1 MRNASR
7 AALVAA
13 MVCVSPFAAPPVARA
28 DASQVFSKQ
37 SFDDALSST
46 HGGKVLVV
54 MFSAKWCGP
63 CKAMEQTTWSD
74 PGVAAWVRDHGMA
87 LHVDVD
93 EDRALADRYSARA
106 LPLLVAFRDGRMID
120 RSVGYKDVNAMT
132 RWLQNAQIAPAM
144 DAATMSAAT
153 SQPHTTTVQVLPANP
168 QSAPPSQAPSG
179 QTMTLTTTV
188 TAAPQ
193 PERSPTPTKAPPAV
207 RINACERVQTAHE
220 KMQQAMRTAKDQAGK
235 NAARR
240 DFRAAVGRIYAG
252 ELKAKRPNTASEVQV
267 LATELD
273 DTGWMRLALVQ
284 AALGANQRPTALG
297 ALLDQAQA
305 KGVDVS
311 KTRAKLAAAE

>member
-13 MVCVSPFAAPPVARA
+13 MVCVSPFAALPVARA

-37 SFDDALSST
+37 AFDDALSST

-74 PGVAAWVRDHGMA
+74 PGVAAWVKDHGMA

-93 EDRALADRYSARA
+93 EDRGLADRFNARS
-106 LPLLVAFRDGRMID
+106 LPLLIAFRDGRMID
-120 RSVGYKDVNAMT
+120 RSVGYKDVGSMT

-144 DAATMSAAT
+144 DASTVST
-153 SQPHTTTVQVLPANP
+153 VNSQPHVTTVQVLPANP
-168 QSAPPSQAPSG
+168 QPQTPSQPTSG
-179 QTMTLTTTV
+179 QTMTLTTVIT
-188 TAAPQ
+188 
-193 PERSPTPTKAPPAV
+193 APPRQEPAPAKPAEGV
-207 RINACERVQTAHE
+207 RTNACERVQTAHQ
-220 KMQQAMRTAKDQAGK
+220 KMQDAMRSAADQAGK

-240 DFRAAVGRIYAG
+240 DFRNAVGRIYAG
-252 ELKAKRPNTASEVQV
+252 ELKAKRPKTASEVQA

-284 AALGANQRPTALG
+284 AAINANQRPASLG
-297 ALLDQAQA
+297 VLLDQAQA